1 VVSASNLSSSVLD
14 EFHHH
19 AGSTLI
25 HKEKDSVA
33 VKVAASVIHCL
44 DGVRCSSVYD
54 DDLI

>member
-1 VVSASNLSSSVLD
+1 MVSASNLSSSVLD

-44 DGVRCSSVYD
+44 DGVR
-54 DDLI
+54 